1 MKTQTTS
8 TTRCLPQLLGAL
20 VHESQR
26 TVLSTNVDAAGT
38 KTRLLQTTSLQINW
52 CNGEALIRF
61 SCSSVELAKASH
73 QA

>member
-8 TTRCLPQLLGAL
+8 TTRLPQLLGAL

-26 TVLSTNVDAAGT
+26 TVLSTNVDASGT
-38 KTRLLQTTSLQINW
+38 KTRLLQTSSLQINW

-61 SCSSVELAKASH
+61 RCSSVELAKASH